1 MAALARVIALAALA
15 GVAAAC
21 GGASGPRFTAD
32 PAHYLLRLDQLE
44 SADFSVDRAAA
55 PVPPVTLAGGDQQA
69 ASGLTDD
76 GFDAAASMSFARTI
90 DFATSNGP
98 IEVIDTV
105 ARFAGDS
112 GAHSWF
118 AADTKRRDS
127 AKGEVPMST
136 GSLGDEAH
144 ADSLVATAPDG
155 LQAVQITLQWRVAN
169 VVVLLQ
175 VRGRY
180 GGARLEDALVL
191 AHRQTSSQLR

>member
-1 MAALARVIALAALA
+1 MGVLA
-15 GVAAAC
+15 GLVSVVAAC
-21 GGASGPRFTAD
+21 GGSTGPRFSDA
-32 PAHYLLRLDQLE
+32 PAGYLLRLDQLQSPDFTVDAPAANI
-44 SADFSVDRAAA
+44 SALS
-55 PVPPVTLAGGDQQA
+55 LAGGDQQA
-69 ASGLTDD
+69 AKQLPDD
-76 GFDAAASMSFARTI
+76 DLRAAASVSYARTV

-118 AADTKRRDS
+118 NAETSRRDGQP
-127 AKGEVPMST
+127 GEVAMST

-144 ADSLVATAPDG
+144 ANSLIATTSGG

-180 GGARLEDALVL
+180 GGTRLDDALVL
-191 AHRQTSSQLR
+191 AHKQTSTQLR